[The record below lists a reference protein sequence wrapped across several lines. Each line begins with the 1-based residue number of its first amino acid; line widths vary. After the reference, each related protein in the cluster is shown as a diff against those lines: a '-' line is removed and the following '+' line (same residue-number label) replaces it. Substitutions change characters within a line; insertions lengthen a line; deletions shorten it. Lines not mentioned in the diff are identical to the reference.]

1 MQPANIRIR
10 KRCVEICNN
19 YKFKQRLNLPA
30 FQLVLLS
37 ILLFILLDKYK
48 KNINLCSGQQ
58 HGSSIILNYNQVTRE
73 GV

>member
-19 YKFKQRLNLPA
+19 YKCKQRLNLPA

-37 ILLFILLDKYK
+37 ILLFILLDNYK

-58 HGSSIILNYNQVTRE
+58 HGNSIILNYNQVTRE